1 MTRTLGI
8 REGETRD
15 KVAIARE
22 YIEDAAIA
30 DATGTGG
37 ARGEAAS
44 QATAVREAEG

>member
-15 KVAIARE
+15 KAAIARE
-22 YIEDAAIA
+22 YIEDAAMA

-37 ARGEAAS
+37 ARGEAARH
-44 QATAVREAEG
+44 ATAAREADG